1 MSITPRK
8 QKYLEPNPVN
18 ISKVLRS
25 WKYYQGKKDKVG
37 QSISEWENE
46 RDEKYLR
53 AFFDK
58 IDYIQTTPYKELIDN
73 KIISLYG
80 RFPPPESTDFSCPSD
95 LEESA
100 NWGTIQKL
108 HQYARVAGFLS
119 NGFFYIVFLDKDHK
133 FYKSSSFH
141 KKKKG

>member
-18 ISKVLRS
+18 ISKVLIS

-53 AFFDK
+53 AFF
-58 IDYIQTTPYKELIDN
+58 
-73 KIISLYG
+73 
-80 RFPPPESTDFSCPSD
+80 
-95 LEESA
+95 
-100 NWGTIQKL
+100 
-108 HQYARVAGFLS
+108 
-119 NGFFYIVFLDKDHK
+119 
-133 FYKSSSFH
+133 
-141 KKKKG
+141 

>member
-18 ISKVLRS
+18 ISKVLIS

-58 IDYIQTTPYKELIDN
+58 IDYTSIKENN
-73 KIISLYG
+73 K
-80 RFPPPESTDFSCPSD
+80 F
-95 LEESA
+95 
-100 NWGTIQKL
+100 
-108 HQYARVAGFLS
+108 
-119 NGFFYIVFLDKDHK
+119 
-133 FYKSSSFH
+133 
-141 KKKKG
+141 